1 MFKIWIRTANSW
13 ELAIAPMTQKQFNNA
28 LDKITEEYG
37 EANVYSSPFK
47 GKLGLEQ
54 CK

>member
-1 MFKIWIRTANSW
+1 MFKIWVRTANSW

-37 EANVYSSPFK
+37 AANVYSWPSK
-47 GKLGLEQ
+47 GKLGI
-54 CK
+54 